1 MLGKR
6 SRPTTIK
13 NPGGAIR
20 PAGVVECATSPR
32 SPLDYR
38 ILSPRSPK
46 NYDQQGGVGLGIVVA
61 LNNNTSN
68 SNYYGGEILAKYA
81 LNGPF
86 SYRSN
91 PIPMNNSSSI
101 NYNKYEGAD
110 YEELDDMSDE
120 EFTYVTCHV
129 PNKPKTTRVYYD
141 GVAYGHV
148 TRSGINQ
155 NLGVFTISS
164 PATSFDYTSSNSH
177 FLSSCHLCKKTLHGK
192 DIYMYRG
199 EKAFC
204 SEECRQSQIC
214 NEERKEQ
221 CKSEASRTTNV
232 SSSPYSYTST
242 RGGHIFSPGIMA
254 L

>member
-13 NPGGAIR
+13 KPVGAIQ
-20 PAGVVECATSPR
+20 PTGIVECATSPR
-32 SPLDYR
+32 SPLDYSR

-68 SNYYGGEILAKYA
+68 YYKGEILAKYA
-81 LNGPF
+81 LNGRF
-86 SYRSN
+86 SSRSN
-91 PIPMNNSSSI
+91 PIPMNNSSII
-101 NYNKYEGAD
+101 NYNKSDCEEH
-110 YEELDDMSDE
+110 EELDNMLDE

-129 PNKPKTTRVYYD
+129 PNKPKTTTVYYN
-141 GVAYGHV
+141 GVAHGHV
-148 TRSGINQ
+148 TPSGINQ

-164 PATSFDYTSSNSH
+164 PATSFDYTNSYSD

-214 NEERKEQ
+214 KEERKEQ

-232 SSSPYSYTST
+232 SSSPCSYTT